1 MNNDLHEWDLSWEH
15 FYQTDTTL
23 KRLASFGFALSPW
36 QTVNYVEAPSIG
48 KFEGE
53 RFDPRTWRPQTP
65 TTAYLELRDDD
76 AFWAAQRVGAFSDET
91 IRALVH
97 TANSATRQRRRR
109 SPTSSFKR
117 RDKILR
123 TYLPAVNPIV
133 APRLDSNGRLS
144 FDNAA
149 VAAGVA
155 GPPQTY
161 RASWFEF
168 DNATGTTRPLS
179 ATSSATATIDAPNNL
194 PRTVGGFVAVDI
206 SAESSEYPSWGNP
219 VRAYF
224 RRDTNDWKLIGFERI
239 PG

>member
-1 MNNDLHEWDLSWEH
+1 M
-15 FYQTDTTL
+15 
-23 KRLASFGFALSPW
+23 
-36 QTVNYVEAPSIG
+36 
-48 KFEGE
+48 
-53 RFDPRTWRPQTP
+53 
-65 TTAYLELRDDD
+65 
-76 AFWAAQRVGAFSDET
+76 GAFSDET

-97 TANSATRQRRRR
+97 TGEFSDATAEKALADIIIQ
-109 SPTSSFKR
+109 R